1 MDKRAQKRG
10 LIDKLKENV
19 NLGGR
24 AAEIFSPTFAAIM
37 DKLRDTDDKVR
48 EALNSDSNLKDLL
61 KDSRSDFNRRE
72 YMSSIAKLKKFHD
85 IFEKVHVILQDFHMD
100 VTKAHEE
107 FIFEGLDEET
117 KQSLTGLKS
126 KFETKSS
133 LKNLLIKD
141 AGISDWWY
149 TLTNDRGK
157 ALRAWEKRYPSQMK
171 KLKSQTDSLIS
182 KSENLLKLL
191 LVSLEEM
198 SSARSGRKLEAYS
211 KAVEKFLSKY
221 KDYNNQFKQYYIEN
235 IKNFVEKVQL
245 TESKSIKVEDKELNQ
260 EIDLNPKNDSIS
272 KLENELSLMKKDV
285 IQDPKKISLET
296 LDKLEKEHGKA
307 FETPEEKAKKEDL
320 RKQLAEQ
327 AQKEKKEQAEKDQ
340 GKANQATTSSNT
352 EKKKQKEAIKEQID
366 DIYSVLTKAN
376 KDIESYEEQL
386 SNSNNPAEKDK
397 VKKALFDAVDKRD
410 NLEKQVK
417 QLGIQLKQ
425 LDKDEGST
433 KSAHNNLLNTL
444 KVLSNESPKVLARE
458 IYKYAKSIENTDLN
472 TSLKLLAIVEGII
485 E

>member
-245 TESKSIKVEDKELNQ
+245 TESKSIEVKDKESNQ
-260 EIDLNPKNDSIS
+260 EIKVNDKGSNQENDLKPKGDPILELVNEHNKVS
-272 KLENELSLMKKDV
+272 K
-285 IQDPKKISLET
+285 
-296 LDKLEKEHGKA
+296 
-307 FETPEEKAKKEDL
+307 TPEDIAKQENL
-320 RKQLAEQ
+320 REQLAEQ
-327 AQKEKKEQAEKDQ
+327 AKKDQ
-340 GKANQATTSSNT
+340 DKTNQAPPSSNT
-352 EKKKQKEAIKEQID
+352 DQSETNKAPPSSKTEKNKQAQIDAIKAKID
-366 DIYSVLTKAN
+366 PIYEDILNVN
-376 KDIESYEEQL
+376 IDIKSYEEQL
-386 SNSNNPAEKDK
+386 NNQDNLDERDK
-397 VKKALFDAVDKRD
+397 VKKFLFDAV
-410 NLEKQVK
+410 EKKEALTKQFK
-417 QLGIQLKQ
+417 QLAAELKK
-425 LDKDEGST
+425 LEEESKP

-444 KVLSNESPKVLARE
+444 KVLSSESPKVLARE